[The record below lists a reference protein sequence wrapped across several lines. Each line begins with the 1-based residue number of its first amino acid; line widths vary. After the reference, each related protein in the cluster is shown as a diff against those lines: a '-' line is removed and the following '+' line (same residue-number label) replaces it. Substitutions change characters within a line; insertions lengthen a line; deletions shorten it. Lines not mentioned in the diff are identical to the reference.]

1 MGHKLYSK
9 VLRPSLYYAPPT
21 YMRPASYS
29 MVIKSYTYAR
39 LWSNNFTHLSPLDL
53 FNFPSPF
60 ILWCRGFAQFLKC
73 SLSNQAHLLPYILK
87 AKRSADFARRQKY
100 SMEKSALILMQQIL
114 FLIYS
119 TFPTIPPTLFSSV
132 EVSPN
137 FSNAVSQTR
146 STCFRMISKV
156 DAI

>member
-1 MGHKLYSK
+1 MLCKYLNKILFITGPILGHKLYSK

-53 FNFPSPF
+53 FNFPSSF
-60 ILWCRGFAQFLKC
+60 ILCCRGFAQFLKC

-87 AKRSADFARRQKY
+87 VKKSADFARQPKIICGKR
-100 SMEKSALILMQQIL
+100 AFILMQQL
-114 FLIYS
+114 
-119 TFPTIPPTLFSSV
+119 
-132 EVSPN
+132 
-137 FSNAVSQTR
+137 
-146 STCFRMISKV
+146 
-156 DAI
+156 

>member
-1 MGHKLYSK
+1 MLCKYLNKILFITGPILGHKLYSK

-87 AKRSADFARRQKY
+87 AKRSADFARQPKIFY
-100 SMEKSALILMQQIL
+100 GKKCVYLDATNFIFDLFNFPNHSSYFIL
-114 FLIYS
+114 
-119 TFPTIPPTLFSSV
+119 
-132 EVSPN
+132 
-137 FSNAVSQTR
+137 
-146 STCFRMISKV
+146 
-156 DAI
+156 